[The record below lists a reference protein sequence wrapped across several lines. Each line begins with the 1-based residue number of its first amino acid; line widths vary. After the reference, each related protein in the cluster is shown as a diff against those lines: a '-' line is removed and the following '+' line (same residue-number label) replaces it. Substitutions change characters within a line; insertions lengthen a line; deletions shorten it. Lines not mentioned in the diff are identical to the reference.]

1 MKFMSLV
8 TRIGLLGL
16 GMILVSVLS
25 ADEVWDNSVESEP
38 STNALADLML
48 NEWALP
54 LLVLGVLMSVAMIGA
69 AYLVRDERLI
79 NLEWELNGGE
89 KQ

>member
-1 MKFMSLV
+1 MKFLSLV

-25 ADEVWDNSVESEP
+25 ADEVWDNSSENEP
-38 STNALADLML
+38 TTNALADIML

-54 LLVLGVLMSVAMIGA
+54 LLAVSYTHLTLPTSD
-69 AYLVRDERLI
+69 LV
-79 NLEWELNGGE
+79 
-89 KQ
+89 